1 VRFLCLDTN
10 ILYHPV
16 LRRLPPS
23 ERWVFLA
30 LLLLSGEE
38 GKLVYG
44 DMALGEQDFADQA
57 GVSLEETS
65 RALERFLEL
74 GLIERQDGILLLS
87 PDWRFQ
93 SSFNSLSPQEGK
105 TRRVSTERVRR
116 YRHKVRLEKENFPE
130 EVETLD
136 ETQNET
142 PCNALDETLE
152 THDVTR
158 FMKRNETRNETP
170 NETRNETPN
179 ETRNETLGEAPFRFQ
194 EAKVGAQYA
203 KLGAQFQQILK
214 QVAFLHEEENEQKEK
229 EERSKEERE
238 GEFLS
243 PEGKNTL
250 FSPEREKKKECREG
264 GKEKTPLL
272 SEAFSSFAL
281 PHRVEGG
288 PSPGYSSR
296 EGNGQQEIEPALPPG
311 RKGTVEGDPP
321 LPPERCK
328 ILKDEP
334 AQIEGEASALAPEK
348 KGAPEV
354 IVARRRKRA
363 GNAPSQ
369 GPPLLKEGKQEPFS
383 YPKDFEA
390 FWSAYPRRIE
400 KRRAFRAWQA
410 RLREGT
416 APETLISCA
425 RNYAEYVLLKDTAE
439 CYIKHPATFL
449 GPDRPF
455 EDWREKR
462 VDKTT
467 IPKWSRAAQACIAL
481 AEKYEREEENGRE
494 DLNLLSL

>member
-16 LRRLPPS
+16 LRRLRAS

-38 GKLVYG
+38 GRLVYG

-130 EVETLD
+130 EVETLN

-158 FMKRNETRNETP
+158 FMKRNETPNETP
-170 NETRNETPN
+170 
-179 ETRNETLGEAPFRFQ
+179 NETLGEAPFRFQ
-194 EAKVGAQYA
+194 EAKV
-203 KLGAQFQQILK
+203 GAQFQQILK

-250 FSPEREKKKECREG
+250 FSPEREKKKESREG
-264 GKEKTPLL
+264 GKEETPLL

-281 PHRVEGG
+281 PHRGEGG
-288 PSPGYSSR
+288 PSPGRSSR
-296 EGNGQQEIEPALPPG
+296 EGERTAHPDDDPALPS
-311 RKGTVEGDPP
+311 
-321 LPPERCK
+321 ERC
-328 ILKDEP
+328 
-334 AQIEGEASALAPEK
+334 GTEK
-348 KGAPEV
+348 EDITP
-354 IVARRRKRA
+354 RRRKRA

-369 GPPLLKEGKQEPFS
+369 GPPALKASRAQESFS
-383 YPKDFEA
+383 YPGDFEA

-400 KRRAFRAWQA
+400 KRKAFRAWQA
-410 RLREGT
+410 RLREGI

-462 VDKTT
+462 VDKAT
-467 IPKWSRAAQACIAL
+467 IPRLSRTARACLAL

>member
-16 LRRLPPS
+16 LRRLRAS

-38 GKLVYG
+38 GRLVYG

-57 GVSLEETS
+57 GVSIEETS

-93 SSFNSLSPQEGK
+93 SSFNSLSPREGK
-105 TRRVSTERVRR
+105 TRCVSTERVRR

-130 EVETLD
+130 EVETLN

-158 FMKRNETRNETP
+158 FMKRNETP

-179 ETRNETLGEAPFRFQ
+179 ETPNETLGEAPFRFQ
-194 EAKVGAQYA
+194 EAKFGAQYA
-203 KLGAQFQQILK
+203 KFGAQFQQNLK
-214 QVAFLHEEENEQKEK
+214 RVAFLHEEENELKEK

-250 FSPEREKKKECREG
+250 FSPEREKEKESREG
-264 GKEKTPLL
+264 GKEETPLL

-281 PHRVEGG
+281 PNCAEGI
-288 PSPGYSSR
+288 PSPGRSSP
-296 EGNGQQEIEPALPPG
+296 EGEETAHPDDDPALPS
-311 RKGTVEGDPP
+311 
-321 LPPERCK
+321 ERC
-328 ILKDEP
+328 
-334 AQIEGEASALAPEK
+334 GTEK
-348 KGAPEV
+348 EDITP
-354 IVARRRKRA
+354 RRRKRA

-369 GPPLLKEGKQEPFS
+369 GPPALKEGRTQEPFS
-383 YPKDFEA
+383 YPGDFEA
-390 FWSAYPRRIE
+390 FWSAYPRCIE
-400 KRRAFRAWQA
+400 KRKAFRAWQA

-462 VDKTT
+462 TDNAT
-467 IPKWSRAAQACIAL
+467 IPKLSRTARACLAL